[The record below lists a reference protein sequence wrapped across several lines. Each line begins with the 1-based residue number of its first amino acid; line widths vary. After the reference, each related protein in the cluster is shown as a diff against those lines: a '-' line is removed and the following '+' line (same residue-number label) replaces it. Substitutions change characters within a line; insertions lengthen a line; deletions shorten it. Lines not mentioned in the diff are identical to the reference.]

1 MSGTVGDNIYRASG
15 VVASAGGGGRLG
27 QIVVVSSDST
37 VSGTTSTSY
46 TDLSTNFQLQITPT
60 ASDSQIWIRAAS
72 NGSCGGGPARYQI
85 DRDSGTQVVESG
97 LGSSGSGF
105 IVLEA
110 LDSPSTTSQITYK
123 VQYKNTG
130 GASGH
135 TTYWK
140 GGDSYRYM
148 FVAVE
153 ILAE

>member
-15 VVASAGGGGRLG
+15 VVASAGGGGKLG

-37 VSGTTSTSY
+37 VTGTTSTSY
-46 TDLSTNFQLQITPT
+46 VDLSTNFQLQITPT
-60 ASDSQIWIRAAS
+60 ASDSQIWIRTAS
-72 NGSCGGGPARYQI
+72 QGSCGGGPARYQI

-110 LDSPSTTSQITYK
+110 LDSPNTTSQITYK

-130 GASGH
+130 GSSGH
-135 TTYWK
+135 NTYWQ
-140 GGDSYRYM
+140 GGNAYRYM

-153 ILAE
+153 ILAG